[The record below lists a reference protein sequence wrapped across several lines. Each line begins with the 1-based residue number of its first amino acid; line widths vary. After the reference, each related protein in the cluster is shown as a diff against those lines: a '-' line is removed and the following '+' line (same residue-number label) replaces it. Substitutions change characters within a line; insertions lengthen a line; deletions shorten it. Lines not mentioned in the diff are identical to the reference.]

1 MKKFILTILIILIN
15 PTFLFSQKVF
25 NKNYS
30 FGSEQKLIAFVP
42 IVNNDYKKNDEIVK
56 SVLKDTL
63 NLKYIDV
70 SILRKSLN
78 SKSVNI
84 LKKIA
89 EKDYKGKELKEFPNL
104 KTIINS
110 DEMEFIKQNFENAEL
125 LLFPIVFD
133 ISQKGGIT
141 FGSSKFRLYDL
152 NSGEFIQQFSERT
165 NVNISGDA
173 GMEMVTAFL
182 LISEKSDLL
191 ENISRKK

>member
-15 PTFLFSQKVF
+15 STFLFSQKVF

-30 FGSEQKLIAFVP
+30 FASEQKMIAFVP
-42 IVNNDYKKNDEIVK
+42 IVNNDFKKNDEIVK

-63 NLKYIDV
+63 DLKFVDV
-70 SILRKSLN
+70 STLRKRLD

-84 LKKIA
+84 LRKIA
-89 EKDYKGKELKEFPNL
+89 EKDYKGKELKKFPNL
-104 KTIINS
+104 KTIINI

-133 ISQKGGIT
+133 ISQKGGMT

-152 NSGEFIQQFSERT
+152 NSGEFIQQFSEKT

-173 GMEMVTAFL
+173 GMEMMTAFL